1 VWVEYAE
8 SHLLLRITSTRSFA
22 NLIDKAGR
30 MMEMWTVDDDTL
42 GNEAISALPAFIS
55 GNNCFRIKRLQF
67 DSFTAAMLATL

>member
-1 VWVEYAE
+1 
-8 SHLLLRITSTRSFA
+8 
-22 NLIDKAGR
+22 